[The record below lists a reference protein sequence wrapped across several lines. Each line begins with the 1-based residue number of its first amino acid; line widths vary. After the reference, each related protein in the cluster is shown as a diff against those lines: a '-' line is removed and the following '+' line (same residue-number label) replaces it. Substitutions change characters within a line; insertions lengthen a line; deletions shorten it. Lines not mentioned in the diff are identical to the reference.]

1 MADDGGDDT
10 VTAVM
15 VGTKE
20 IILYATGPRRKDESV
35 PGSNGP
41 VLAEQLDGHWGGRN
55 ASLVRVRSPEKSFLT
70 EKSRGNRGRDLT
82 SYL

>member
-41 VLAEQLDGHWGGRN
+41 VLAEQLDGH
-55 ASLVRVRSPEKSFLT
+55 
-70 EKSRGNRGRDLT
+70 
-82 SYL
+82 